1 MLFRY
6 LLVFTLMA
14 PNLIAQHLPSHL
26 EQRLVGSMPPY
37 YLHRL
42 SAGVWRSIMALALML
57 VVSGLAFVIAQ
68 VLQGKAGVAEGILGL
83 FLVLFLAVLL
93 RPVTWRSPV
102 AMVADLRGLYFIGGS
117 DEQEYAFVPWQ
128 DLGTLGIERHASG
141 SGMIKTVVLGIR
153 GESSFW
159 VPATESRFIGVL
171 LQPVQPDGYRRL
183 PLGNM
188 GVNPKRT
195 LAALSYLR
203 QNAVSSNG

>member
-1 MLFRY
+1 M
-6 LLVFTLMA
+6 T
-14 PNLIAQHLPSHL
+14 
-26 EQRLVGSMPPY
+26 
-37 YLHRL
+37 
-42 SAGVWRSIMALALML
+42 LALML
-57 VVSGLAFVIAQ
+57 VVFGLGFVILQ
-68 VLQGKAGVAEGILGL
+68 VVRGKADAAEWLLGL
-83 FLVLFLAVLL
+83 FLLPFLALLL

-117 DEQEYAFVPWQ
+117 DEQECSFVPWQ
-128 DLGTLGIERHASG
+128 DIGTLSIEHRASG
-141 SGMIKTVVLGIR
+141 NGMIKTVVLGIR

-203 QNAVSSNG
+203 QNSVSSNG

>member
-1 MLFRY
+1 
-6 LLVFTLMA
+6 MA
-14 PNLIAQHLPSHL
+14 ANLIDQHLPSHL
-26 EQRLVGSMPPY
+26 DRCLVGTRPPY

-42 SAGVWRSIMALALML
+42 STGAWRLIMTLALML
-57 VVSGLAFVIAQ
+57 VVFGLGFVILQ
-68 VLQGKAGVAEGILGL
+68 VVRGKADAAEWLLGL
-83 FLVLFLAVLL
+83 FLLPFLALLL

-117 DEQEYAFVPWQ
+117 DEQECSFVPWQ
-128 DLGTLGIERHASG
+128 DIGTLSIEHRASG
-141 SGMIKTVVLGIR
+141 NGMIKTVVLSIR

-203 QNAVSSNG
+203 QNSVSSNG